1 MIAVFADEFPALSET
16 FVLNQV
22 TGLIDLGH
30 EVVVVAERRRADVL
44 VHPEVAAYRLDER
57 TVYLDMP
64 RSLPLRLGK
73 AAAIAMRLL
82 TRDPKSP
89 RRCLD
94 FRRFGRLAASMRL
107 LLPRDRLAAQAPI
120 QRIPARFG
128 HDVSLGA
135 PIPPA

>member
-30 EVVVVAERRRADVL
+30 EVVAVAERRRADVL

-64 RSLPLRLGK
+64 RSLPLHLVT
-73 AAAIAMRLL
+73 AAAIRIRLI
-82 TRDPKSP
+82 THAPKSP
-89 RRCLD
+89 RRDLD
-94 FRRFGRLAASMRL
+94 FRWLGR
-107 LLPRDRLAAQAPI
+107 PAPS
-120 QRIPARFG
+120 RRG
-128 HDVSLGA
+128 L
-135 PIPPA
+135 